1 MSERDDMLARAREQ
15 RERAAQARARAHEN
29 RHDKALYDY
38 YRDQAAQADTAAAAY
53 EAAAKRMKR

>member
-1 MSERDDMLARAREQ
+1 MLARASEQ
-15 RERAAQARARAHEN
+15 RARAAQARARAHEN
-29 RHDKALYDY
+29 RHDKAMYDY